1 MTVPVRSRWRA
12 LYGAGPGH
20 LLVLAASLAVAG
32 YAASRAVAADPRA
45 ALQMAL
51 WFGGA
56 VVAHDLVL
64 FPLYA
69 LADRALTG
77 ASGARRPPSVV
88 QHVRV
93 PLALSGLLLVVFLP
107 VITRHSEDAY
117 RAASGLD
124 QQPYLSRWLLLSAL
138 FVLVSAGTYA
148 GRAALARHRARS
160 ARRAQTG
167 AAQ

>member
-1 MTVPVRSRWRA
+1 MTVPVPSRWRA

-77 ASGARRPPSVV
+77 ASGARRPSPV

-93 PLALSGLLLVVFLP
+93 PLALSALLLVVFLP

-124 QQPYLSRWLLLSAL
+124 QQPYLTRWLLLSAL
-138 FVLVSAGTYA
+138 FVLVSAATYA
-148 GRAALARHRARS
+148 GRAGLARHRARRS
-160 ARRAQTG
+160 TG
-167 AAQ
+167 EPS